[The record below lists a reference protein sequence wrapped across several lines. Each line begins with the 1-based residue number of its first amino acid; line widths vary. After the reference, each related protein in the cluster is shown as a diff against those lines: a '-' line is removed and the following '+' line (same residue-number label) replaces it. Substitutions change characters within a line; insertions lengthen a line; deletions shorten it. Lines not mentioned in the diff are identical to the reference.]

1 MIYLT
6 NDNLDQ
12 AVYLD
17 LHGAASRRLKSGRE
31 NHFYGLL
38 GNGVNETAV
47 TVKRHCDSTEIIF
60 GRGELFRFVE
70 ERQIRRMIGEV
81 IHEMSMQQQ

>member
-6 NDNLDQ
+6 NDRLDQ

-17 LHGAASRRLKSGRE
+17 LHGAATRRLKSGRE

-38 GNGVNETAV
+38 GNGVNETPV
-47 TVKRHCDSTEIIF
+47 TVKKRCDGTEIIF
-60 GRGELFRFVE
+60 GRGEVFRFVE
-70 ERQIRRMIGEV
+70 ERIIRRLIGEV
-81 IHEMSMQQQ
+81 IHEMSPQ

>member
-6 NDNLDQ
+6 NDAMDQ
-12 AVYLD
+12 AVYFD
-17 LHGAASRRLKSGRE
+17 LRGSSARRLRSGLE

-38 GNGVNETAV
+38 GNGVNELPV
-47 TVKRHCDSTEIIF
+47 TIKSRHEGTEIIF

-70 ERQIRRMIGEV
+70 EGMIRRMIGEV
-81 IHEMSMQQQ
+81 IHEMLPQ

>member
-17 LHGAASRRLKSGRE
+17 LHGTTSRRLKSGGE

-47 TVKRHCDSTEIIF
+47 TVKKGCDSTEIIF

-70 ERQIRRMIGEV
+70 ERMIRRIIGEV
-81 IHEMSMQQQ
+81 IHEMSMQ